1 MLKVKTRTGFE
12 CKIDESV
19 MNKYSF
25 VKLLGKIDSNPML
38 ITEVINKLLGDN
50 EDKLIEHLGGD
61 PTTEE
66 MSEALSDIFECIK
79 EHNEAK
85 KS

>member
-12 CKIDESV
+12 CKIDETV

-25 VKLLGKIDSNPML
+25 VKLLAKFQKDPTL
-38 ITEVINKLLGDN
+38 ITEVISKLLGDK
-50 EDKLIEHLGGD
+50 EDALIEHLGGD
-61 PTTEE
+61 PDIEQI
-66 MSEALSDIFECIK
+66 SEALGDIFDCIK
-79 EHNEAK
+79 EHNESK